1 MSLSKLWELVKDRE
15 AWHAVY
21 LCVYTHTHT
30 HTHTQ
35 MDMYTH
41 THTMEYYSAIKKNS
55 LMLFAGFP
63 GGSDD
68 KESAYNAGGPGL
80 IPGSEKSP
88 GEVFLPEES
97 PWTEERGGYSP
108 WGHKESDTTEQLS
121 TQCHLQQHGPHR
133 FSY

>member
-1 MSLSKLWELVKDRE
+1 MC
-15 AWHAVY
+15 VY
-21 LCVYTHTHT
+21 IYTHTHT
-30 HTHTQ
+30 HTHTHMH

-88 GEVFLPEES
+88 GEVFLPGES
-97 PWTEERGGYSP
+97 PWTEERGG
-108 WGHKESDTTEQLS
+108 
-121 TQCHLQQHGPHR
+121 LQSMGSQRVRHN
-133 FSY
+133 